1 MSIISTQNVSKHFGS
16 TVAVEQI
23 SLQIEQGEIYGFL
36 GLNGAGKTTMIRMLL
51 GMIKPNEGAIRLFGK
66 AVRTNFDAWNRVGYL
81 VETPNAYGNLNVYEN
96 LQVYAKLR
104 KLEDVSRI
112 DQIISELKL
121 DRYRKTKAQHLSM
134 GNKQRLGLAK
144 ALLHQPQLLVLDE
157 PINGLDPAGIVE
169 VRELLLKLA
178 QNGTT
183 IFLSSHILG
192 EISKLAHRI
201 GIIHEGRLIKEVST
215 THLKQQLERKLI
227 IQTRDNARAFQHLES
242 PEFAGTLTENDTIE
256 LRGEPAIKRPE
267 SITQRLTEAGWPP
280 VQVYVHTEDLEHYF
294 LRSIRE
300 EA

>member
-1 MSIISTQNVSKHFGS
+1 MTIISTQNLSKHFGS
-16 TVAVEQI
+16 TIAVDQI

-51 GMIKPNEGAIRLFGK
+51 GMIKADKGSVRLFDQ
-66 AVRTNFDAWNRVGYL
+66 AVRSDFNAWNKVGYL

-104 KLEDVSRI
+104 HLKDTSRI
-112 DQIISELKL
+112 NQIISELKL

-144 ALLHQPQLLVLDE
+144 ALLHRPQLLMLDE

-178 QNGTT
+178 AEGTT

-215 THLKQQLERKLI
+215 ANLKQQLERKLI
-227 IQTRDNARAFQHLES
+227 VQTRNNAQAFQYLQQQDI
-242 PEFAGTLTENDTIE
+242 PGTLIENDTIE
-256 LRGEPAIKRPE
+256 LREEPAIERPE
-267 SITQRLTEAGWPP
+267 SITQSLTDAGWPP
-280 VQVYVHTEDLEHYF
+280 MQVYLHTEDLEHYF

-300 EA
+300 KA